1 MIERIKEEYGFK
13 QASLESKHQLNT
25 EKGVKQICYWEDEAC
40 LKWHIEWRDNCSVAP
55 YVMMNRMLRTNKG
68 AAYIEKDKQFISLHD
83 KVPIE
88 QREDQEEKRWGEV
101 LGLMIQAGRRDQS
114 TFSLPKE
121 VMGNDPILEQAN
133 REQRLF
139 FQTLFQEGN
148 RRLTMAKK
156 LAKSGEISVPK
167 MDSFTELTGSFRG
180 HMLIVQ
186 GSETTP
192 EYGYQSFKTFLKSW
206 YERKGEASL
215 HALMNEL
222 DEKATLTSNERKAIM
237 ATVLIPDELDTLLQE
252 RAISND
258 QPFSDLIDH
267 LKREWDKTQSF
278 ASALAKWLDAKKVT
292 T

>member
-68 AAYIEKDKQFISLHD
+68 AAYIEKDNQFISLHD

-121 VMGNDPILEQAN
+121 VMGNDSILEQAN

-192 EYGYQSFKTFLKSW
+192 EYGYQSLKTFLKSW
-206 YERKGEASL
+206 HERKGEASL

-252 RAISND
+252 RTISND